1 MKGGAYQMTRDRK
14 IRILLDNTDRKD
26 LELYEYF
33 LNQCTDKRLDDMI
46 ANLTKQMSHEM
57 MEANFC

>member
-1 MKGGAYQMTRDRK
+1 MTREKK